1 MMTVEERTVLLY
13 DTPCTI
19 TISHPSK
26 TVWVAVGDYRGE
38 RIEVKGSSAMPPST
52 GSMQRALEATSFAR
66 SGYGYERSCVVFRD
80 LNQNN

>member
-19 TISHPSK
+19 TVSHPSK

-38 RIEVKGSSAMPPST
+38 RIEVKGSSANNAAQHWVS
-52 GSMQRALEATSFAR
+52 AAH
-66 SGYGYERSCVVFRD
+66 FRE
-80 LNQNN
+80 LKAQS

>member
-19 TISHPSK
+19 TISHPSN

-38 RIEVKGSSAMPPST
+38 RIEVKGSSANN
-52 GSMQRALEATSFAR
+52 AAKYWADAAR
-66 SGYGYERSCVVFRD
+66 VRD
-80 LNQNN
+80 N

>member
-38 RIEVKGSSAMPPST
+38 RIEVKGSSVSNA
-52 GSMQRALEATSFAR
+52 AKHWVDAAR
-66 SGYGYERSCVVFRD
+66 VRG
-80 LNQNN
+80 N

>member
-26 TVWVAVGDYRGE
+26 TVWVAVGDYLGE
-38 RIEVKGSSAMPPST
+38 RIEVKGSSANNAAQHWV
-52 GSMQRALEATSFAR
+52 GAAHFRELESAKLKRRPAH
-66 SGYGYERSCVVFRD
+66 
-80 LNQNN
+80 

>member
-38 RIEVKGSSAMPPST
+38 LIEVKGSSASN
-52 GSMQRALEATSFAR
+52 AAKHWVDAAR
-66 SGYGYERSCVVFRD
+66 SRG
-80 LNQNN
+80 N